1 MTNPTISNPKHV
13 TLTMTI
19 EQMDAIVRSVDFM
32 ARLYAGD
39 FYELAHHCR
48 MMPMS
53 RKPTMPMSYKP
64 PGNSGRIDELCREL
78 KCIVRPDLPINA
90 SCHKE
95 KPASTLHDIR
105 ADILN
110 GYYSQTDEP
119 KPGVYPYFRFGDG
132 EKIKVKVEE

>member
-1 MTNPTISNPKHV
+1 MTNPTISNPKRV

-19 EQMDAIVRSVDFM
+19 EQMDVIVRSVDFM
-32 ARLYAGD
+32 ARLQAGD
-39 FYELAHHCR
+39 FHELEYHCR
-48 MMPMS
+48 MIRATHTS
-53 RKPTMPMSYKP
+53 TT
-64 PGNSGRIDELCREL
+64 NDGRISGLCREL
-78 KCIVRPDLPINA
+78 KSIVRPDLPINA

-119 KPGVYPYFRFGDG
+119 KPSVYPYFRFGDG